1 MVSVLGIVMNIVV
14 GFITLCAVACTLL
27 SLASCWGIEDYYKAQ
42 NESKEGV
49 DSHEVDVP

>member
-1 MVSVLGIVMNIVV
+1 MVSVLGVIMNIVV
-14 GFITLCAVACTLL
+14 GFIILCAVACTLL
-27 SLASCWGIEDYYKAQ
+27 SCWGIEDYYKAQ

>member
-1 MVSVLGIVMNIVV
+1 MVSVLGVIMNIVV

-27 SLASCWGIEDYYKAQ
+27 NCWGIEDYYKAQ

>member
-1 MVSVLGIVMNIVV
+1 MVSVLGVIMNIVV

-27 SLASCWGIEDYYKAQ
+27 SLASYGIEDYYKAQ